1 MLYINNYR
9 KMQISI
15 IVTLNKNK
23 IKRVIRV
30 FNKIIVAASSSTIIF
45 IQFRN
50 KKLSKKRNLM
60 FILTKES
67 NRFEINN
74 KILSY
79 IINVNLCAIQI
90 NNTSS
95 KAIIIFKNS
104 RLSFVYKYEEESCY
118 ITSSKYSICLTTRK
132 LSYQQKN
139 SISNILS

>member
-1 MLYINNYR
+1 
-9 KMQISI
+9 MQISI
-15 IVTLNKNK
+15 IVTLIKNK

-118 ITSSKYSICLTTRK
+118 ITSSKYSYLATKSSSK
-132 LSYQQKN
+132 LN
-139 SISNILS
+139 L

>member
-1 MLYINNYR
+1 
-9 KMQISI
+9 
-15 IVTLNKNK
+15 
-23 IKRVIRV
+23 
-30 FNKIIVAASSSTIIF
+30 
-45 IQFRN
+45 
-50 KKLSKKRNLM
+50 M

-79 IINVNLCAIQI
+79 IINVKSCAIQI

-118 ITSSKYSICLTTRK
+118 ITSSKYNYLATKSSSK
-132 LSYQQKN
+132 LN
-139 SISNILS
+139 L

>member
-1 MLYINNYR
+1 MLYINNCR

-15 IVTLNKNK
+15 IVTLIKNK

-45 IQFRN
+45 IKFRN
-50 KKLSKKRNLM
+50 KKLSKKRYLM

-95 KAIIIFKNS
+95 KAITIFKNS
-104 RLSFVYKYEEESCY
+104 RLSFVY
-118 ITSSKYSICLTTRK
+118 
-132 LSYQQKN
+132 
-139 SISNILS
+139 

>member
-1 MLYINNYR
+1 MLYINNCR

-15 IVTLNKNK
+15 IVTLIKNK

-118 ITSSKYSICLTTRK
+118 ITSSKYSYLATKSSSK
-132 LSYQQKN
+132 LN
-139 SISNILS
+139 L